1 VWETVKQVNACYPG
15 HSQIMRSMIHFLP
28 SGATLPITPKGNVK
42 RKEAERIYESAIS
55 ALYDDDGPLPQ
66 LGHSSK
72 VADEPQQPLAEFLRH
87 LIASLCNTPPEQI
100 NDWTTLYELGIDSKH
115 ALSLR
120 SALAKHLSRPISLST
135 IFENPS
141 ISQLASAL
149 SPSAPSSITAQTQPN
164 AIRSSSTENAN
175 RLISRLETEI
185 RSWPSRSSSTSDPR
199 ASYTT
204 PERETILLTG
214 ASGSLGTALLETL
227 SASPRVERIYALIRG
242 PHHLEKLRIA
252 MQERGLD
259 ASLLNVG
266 GKVTVMNLSM
276 QDPLLGLSVEE
287 YFELAQNVTIVLQ
300 NAWKMD
306 FNQGVEEFEGDC
318 IRSASH
324 PIYPLLIS
332 RLYTPFDNMN
342 HIRA

>member
-1 VWETVKQVNACYPG
+1 
-15 HSQIMRSMIHFLP
+15 
-28 SGATLPITPKGNVK
+28 
-42 RKEAERIYESAIS
+42 
-55 ALYDDDGPLPQ
+55 
-66 LGHSSK
+66 
-72 VADEPQQPLAEFLRH
+72 
-87 LIASLCNTPPEQI
+87 
-100 NDWTTLYELGIDSKH
+100 
-115 ALSLR
+115 
-120 SALAKHLSRPISLST
+120 
-135 IFENPS
+135 
-141 ISQLASAL
+141 
-149 SPSAPSSITAQTQPN
+149 
-164 AIRSSSTENAN
+164 
-175 RLISRLETEI
+175 
-185 RSWPSRSSSTSDPR
+185 
-199 ASYTT
+199 
-204 PERETILLTG
+204 LTG